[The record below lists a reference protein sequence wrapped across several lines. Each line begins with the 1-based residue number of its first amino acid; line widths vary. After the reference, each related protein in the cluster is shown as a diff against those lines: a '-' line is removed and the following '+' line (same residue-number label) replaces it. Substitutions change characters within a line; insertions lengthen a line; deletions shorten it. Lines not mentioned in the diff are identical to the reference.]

1 MRLGL
6 ITDVHEH
13 VDHLRLALQRLC
25 QERADQIVLIGDVF
39 ELGDRIEET
48 CRLLAEAG
56 VIGVWGNHDFGLSF
70 EPDTRVRRRYPA
82 EVIDFMTSLRPRLEL
97 GGCYFAHIEPWLN
110 PEDLC
115 DLWFFDGFPN
125 DPVRLQRIFDAVPQR
140 VMFAGHYHRWLL
152 ARPDQITDWLGTE
165 PVDLSSGRAFA
176 VIGAVCDG
184 YSALFDT
191 DTGTLT
197 PFCDTPATLSQ
208 EPGSGM

>member
-1 MRLGL
+1 
-6 ITDVHEH
+6 
-13 VDHLRLALQRLC
+13 LRYGTHFC
-25 QERADQIVLIGDVF
+25 K
-39 ELGDRIEET
+39 EE
-48 CRLLAEAG
+48 
-56 VIGVWGNHDFGLSF
+56 
-70 EPDTRVRRRYPA
+70 
-82 EVIDFMTSLRPRLEL
+82 
-97 GGCYFAHIEPWLN
+97 
-110 PEDLC
+110 
-115 DLWFFDGFPN
+115 
-125 DPVRLQRIFDAVPQR
+125 RIFDAVPQR